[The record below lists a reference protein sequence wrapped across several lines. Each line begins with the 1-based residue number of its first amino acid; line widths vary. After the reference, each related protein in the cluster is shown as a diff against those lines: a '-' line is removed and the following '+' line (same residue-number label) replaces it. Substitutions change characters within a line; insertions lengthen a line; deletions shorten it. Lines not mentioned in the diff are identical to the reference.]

1 MFLLGGDV
9 DKHQGLAVA
18 PETVLQQVGQL
29 GVPVWH
35 VGRLLRQSHDD
46 VAEVGERLVDGL
58 GLGQTD
64 AFTAALL
71 HSLTA
76 GKVHLNKESPKNS
89 PKRKRIKSLNF
100 P

>member
-1 MFLLGGDV
+1 MYKCYIQYLPQRVESFVHVFLLGRNV

-46 VAEVGERLVDGL
+46 IAEV
-58 GLGQTD
+58 
-64 AFTAALL
+64 
-71 HSLTA
+71 
-76 GKVHLNKESPKNS
+76 
-89 PKRKRIKSLNF
+89 
-100 P
+100 

>member
-1 MFLLGGDV
+1 MFLLGGNV

-29 GVPVWH
+29 GVPVRD

-64 AFTAALL
+64 TFTAALL

-76 GKVHLNKESPKNS
+76 GKVHLEKESPNS
-89 PKRKRIKSLNF
+89 SAERKRIKNQNF
-100 P
+100 L